1 MTATLDVIMNKKKER
16 LVWYQGAHLRN
27 VHANRAGFAAI
38 IGLLGIIIIET
49 LVATPNRY
57 VSFGLTAL
65 ITSAA
70 FLIATKIFK

>member
-1 MTATLDVIMNKKKER
+1 MNKKKER

-38 IGLLGIIIIET
+38 VGLLGIIIIET
-49 LVATPNRY
+49 LVTATNRY

-65 ITSAA
+65 IVSASY
-70 FLIATKIFK
+70 LVATRIFK